1 MPTVATVATDAP
13 VALVT
18 GAAQGLGH
26 AIATRLAHDGHRVVV
41 NDLVASEQLTELADR
56 IGGLA
61 VAADVADP
69 EQVAALVTEVSEE
82 AGSIDVLV
90 ANHAA
95 MAMAPFL
102 DMDPVTWWHMIEVN
116 LSGTFRLVQAV
127 LPGMRAAGGGR
138 IVIIASEAGVVGMRN
153 ATAYSASKGGLI
165 ALTKSLAR
173 ELAPEGIVTNAVA
186 PSFVDTPQLQVDAA
200 DAGVS
205 IEEIRARSAALVP
218 MGRIARTDEIAAV
231 AAFLAGPGAGSL
243 VGQVLQPNGGT
254 TRTRA

>member
-1 MPTVATVATDAP
+1 MASHLDGSP

-26 AIATRLAHDGHRVVV
+26 AIATRLAQDGHRTIVT
-41 NDLVASEQLTELADR
+41 DRTASAALTALSGQ
-56 IGGLA
+56 IGGIA
-61 VAADVADP
+61 IPADVADP
-69 EQVAALVTEVSEE
+69 DQVAALVSE
-82 AGSIDVLV
+82 ASARIGAIDVLV

-102 DMDPVTWWHMIEVN
+102 DMAPSDWWHQIEVN

-127 LPGMRAAGGGR
+127 LPGMRASGGGR
-138 IVIIASEAGVVGMRN
+138 IIIIASEAGVVGMRN

-165 ALTKSLAR
+165 ALTKSLGR
-173 ELAPEGIVTNAVA
+173 ELAPEGIVTNAIA
-186 PSFVDTPQLQVDAA
+186 PSYVDTPQLQVDAA

-205 IEEIRARSAALVP
+205 IAEIRERAAAQIPL
-218 MGRIARTDEIAAV
+218 GRIATPEEIAAV
-231 AAFLAGPGAGSL
+231 AAFLASPGAGSL

>member
-1 MPTVATVATDAP
+1 MTSRLDGSP

-26 AIATRLAHDGHRVVV
+26 AIATRLAQDGHRTVVT
-41 NDLVASEQLTELADR
+41 DRTASAALTALSGQ
-56 IGGLA
+56 IGGIA
-61 VAADVADP
+61 IPADVADP
-69 EQVAALVTEVSEE
+69 DQVAALVSE
-82 AGSIDVLV
+82 ASARVGDIDVLV

-102 DMDPVTWWHMIEVN
+102 DMAPSDWWHQIEVN

-127 LPGMRAAGGGR
+127 LPGMRASGGGR
-138 IVIIASEAGVVGMRN
+138 IIIIASEAGVVGMRN

-165 ALTKSLAR
+165 ALTKSLGR
-173 ELAPEGIVTNAVA
+173 ELAPEGIVTNAIA
-186 PSFVDTPQLQVDAA
+186 PSYVDTPQLQVDAA

-205 IEEIRARSAALVP
+205 IAEIRERAAAQIPL
-218 MGRIARTDEIAAV
+218 GRIATPEEIAAV

>member
-1 MPTVATVATDAP
+1 MPAVVDDAP

-41 NDLVASEQLTELADR
+41 NDLVTSEQLSELADR

-69 EQVAALVTEVSEE
+69 EQVAALVAEVSERL
-82 AGSIDVLV
+82 GSINVLV

-102 DMDPVTWWHMIEVN
+102 DMDPATWWHMIEVN

-138 IVIIASEAGVVGMRN
+138 IVIIASEAGVIGMHN

-173 ELAPEGIVTNAVA
+173 ELAPEGIVTNAIA
-186 PSFVDTPQLQVDAA
+186 PSFVDTPQLQVDAG

-205 IEEIRARSAALVP
+205 IEEIRSRSAALVP
-218 MGRIARTDEIAAV
+218 LGRIARPDEIAAV

>member
-1 MPTVATVATDAP
+1 MASHLDGSP

-26 AIATRLAHDGHRVVV
+26 AIATRLAQDGHRTIVT
-41 NDLVASEQLTELADR
+41 DRTASAALTALSGQ
-56 IGGLA
+56 IGGIA
-61 VAADVADP
+61 IPADVADP
-69 EQVAALVTEVSEE
+69 DQVAALVSE
-82 AGSIDVLV
+82 ASARIGAIDVLV

-102 DMDPVTWWHMIEVN
+102 DMAPSDWWHQIEVN

-127 LPGMRAAGGGR
+127 LPGMRASGGGR
-138 IVIIASEAGVVGMRN
+138 IIIIASEAGVVGMRN

-165 ALTKSLAR
+165 ALTKSLGR
-173 ELAPEGIVTNAVA
+173 ELAPEGIVTNAIA
-186 PSFVDTPQLQVDAA
+186 PSYVDTPQLQVDAD

-205 IEEIRARSAALVP
+205 IAEIRERAAAQIPL
-218 MGRIARTDEIAAV
+218 GRIATPEEIAAV
-231 AAFLAGPGAGSL
+231 AAFLASPGAGSL

>member
-1 MPTVATVATDAP
+1 MPAVVDDAP

-41 NDLVASEQLTELADR
+41 NDLVASDPLTELADR

-61 VAADVADP
+61 VAADIADP
-69 EQVAALVTEVSEE
+69 DQVAALVSEVSQRF
-82 AGSIDVLV
+82 GSVDVLV

-102 DMDPVTWWHMIEVN
+102 DMEPAAWWHMIEVN
-116 LSGTFRLVQAV
+116 LSGTFRLIQAV
-127 LPGMRAAGGGR
+127 LPGMRATGAGR

-153 ATAYSASKGGLI
+153 ATAYSASKSGLI

-173 ELAPEGIVTNAVA
+173 ELAPEGIVTNAIA
-186 PSFVDTPQLQVDAA
+186 PSYVDTPQLQVDAA

-205 IEEIRARSAALVP
+205 IEEIRSRSAAQIPLH
-218 MGRIARTDEIAAV
+218 RIARTDEIAAV
-231 AAFLAGPGAGSL
+231 AAFLVGPGAGSL

-254 TRTRA
+254 TRARA

>member
-1 MPTVATVATDAP
+1 MASRLDGSP

-26 AIATRLAHDGHRVVV
+26 AIATRLAQDGHRTVVT
-41 NDLVASEQLTELADR
+41 DRTASAALTALSGQ
-56 IGGLA
+56 IGGIA
-61 VAADVADP
+61 IPADVADP
-69 EQVAALVTEVSEE
+69 EQVAALVSE
-82 AGSIDVLV
+82 ASARVGDIDVLV

-102 DMDPVTWWHMIEVN
+102 DMAPSDWWHQIEVN

-127 LPGMRAAGGGR
+127 LPGMRASGGGR
-138 IVIIASEAGVVGMRN
+138 IIIIASEAGVVGMRN

-165 ALTKSLAR
+165 ALTKSLGR
-173 ELAPEGIVTNAVA
+173 ELAPEGIVTNAIA
-186 PSFVDTPQLQVDAA
+186 PSYVDTPQLQVDAD

-205 IEEIRARSAALVP
+205 IVEIRERAAAQIPL
-218 MGRIARTDEIAAV
+218 GRIATPEEIAAV
-231 AAFLAGPGAGSL
+231 AAFLASPGAGSL

>member
-1 MPTVATVATDAP
+1 MTSRLDGSP

-26 AIATRLAHDGHRVVV
+26 AIATRLAQDGHRTVVT
-41 NDLVASEQLTELADR
+41 DRTASAALTALSGQ
-56 IGGLA
+56 IGGIA
-61 VAADVADP
+61 IPADVADP
-69 EQVAALVTEVSEE
+69 EQVAALVSE
-82 AGSIDVLV
+82 ASARVGDIDVLV

-102 DMDPVTWWHMIEVN
+102 DMAPSDWWHQIEVN

-127 LPGMRAAGGGR
+127 LPGMRASGGGR
-138 IVIIASEAGVVGMRN
+138 IIIIASEAGVVGMRN

-165 ALTKSLAR
+165 ALTKSLGR
-173 ELAPEGIVTNAVA
+173 ELAPEGIVTNAIA
-186 PSFVDTPQLQVDAA
+186 PSYVDTPQLQVDAA

-205 IEEIRARSAALVP
+205 IAEIRERAAEQIPL
-218 MGRIARTDEIAAV
+218 GRIATPEEIAAV
-231 AAFLAGPGAGSL
+231 AAFLASPGAGSL

>member
-1 MPTVATVATDAP
+1 MTSRLDGSP

-26 AIATRLAHDGHRVVV
+26 AIATRLAQDGHRTVVT
-41 NDLVASEQLTELADR
+41 DRTASAALTALSGQ
-56 IGGLA
+56 IGGIA
-61 VAADVADP
+61 IPADVADP
-69 EQVAALVTEVSEE
+69 DQVAALVSE
-82 AGSIDVLV
+82 ASARVGDIDVLV

-102 DMDPVTWWHMIEVN
+102 DMAPSDWWHQIEVN

-127 LPGMRAAGGGR
+127 LPGMRASGGGR
-138 IVIIASEAGVVGMRN
+138 IIIISSEAGVVGMRN

-165 ALTKSLAR
+165 ALTKSLGR
-173 ELAPEGIVTNAVA
+173 ELAPEGIVTNAIA
-186 PSFVDTPQLQVDAA
+186 PSYVDTPQLQVDAA

-205 IEEIRARSAALVP
+205 IAEIRERAAAQIPL
-218 MGRIARTDEIAAV
+218 GRIATPEEIAAV
-231 AAFLAGPGAGSL
+231 AAFLASPGAGSL

>member
-1 MPTVATVATDAP
+1 MPAQFPRVP

-26 AIATRLAHDGHRVVV
+26 AIATRLAQDGHLVIV
-41 NDLVASEQLTELADR
+41 NDKEDSAALTDLATQ

-61 VAADVADP
+61 LAADVADP
-69 EQVAALVTEVSEE
+69 EAVTELVSEV
-82 AGSIDVLV
+82 AQRFGWVDVLV

-95 MAMAPFL
+95 MAMSPFL
-102 DMDPVTWWHMIEVN
+102 DMAPAPWWQQVEVN

-127 LPGMRAAGGGR
+127 LPGMRHAGAGR
-138 IVIIASEAGVVGMRN
+138 IVLIASEAGVVGMRN

-165 ALTKSLAR
+165 ALTKSLGR
-173 ELAPEGIVTNAVA
+173 ELAREGILTNAIA
-186 PSFVDTPQLQVDAA
+186 PSYVDTPQLQVDAA

-205 IEEIRARSAALVP
+205 IEEIKAAAAGRIP
-218 MGRIARTDEIAAV
+218 MGRIAAPQEIAAV
-231 AAFLAGPGAGSL
+231 AAFLVSPGAGSL

>member
-1 MPTVATVATDAP
+1 MPAQFPRVP

-26 AIATRLAHDGHRVVV
+26 AIATRLAHDGHLVIV
-41 NDLVASEQLTELADR
+41 NDKEDSAALTDLATQ

-61 VAADVADP
+61 LAADVADP
-69 EQVAALVTEVSEE
+69 EAVTELVSEV
-82 AGSIDVLV
+82 AQRFGWVDVLV

-102 DMDPVTWWHMIEVN
+102 DMAPAPWWEQVEVN

-127 LPGMRAAGGGR
+127 LPGMRRAGAGR
-138 IVIIASEAGVVGMRN
+138 IVLIASEAGVVGMRN

-165 ALTKSLAR
+165 ALTKSLGR
-173 ELAPEGIVTNAVA
+173 ELAREGIVTNAIA
-186 PSFVDTPQLQVDAA
+186 PSYVDTPQLQVDAA

-205 IEEIRARSAALVP
+205 IEDIKAAAAGRIP
-218 MGRIARTDEIAAV
+218 MGRIATPQEIAAV
-231 AAFLAGPGAGSL
+231 TAFLVSPGAGSL

>member
-1 MPTVATVATDAP
+1 MTSRLDGSP

-26 AIATRLAHDGHRVVV
+26 AIATRLAQDGHRTVVT
-41 NDLVASEQLTELADR
+41 DRTASAALTALSGQ
-56 IGGLA
+56 IGGIA
-61 VAADVADP
+61 IPADVADP
-69 EQVAALVTEVSEE
+69 DQVAALVSE
-82 AGSIDVLV
+82 ASARIGAIDVLV

-102 DMDPVTWWHMIEVN
+102 DMAPSDWWHQIEVN

-127 LPGMRAAGGGR
+127 LPGMRASGGGR
-138 IVIIASEAGVVGMRN
+138 IIIIASEAGVVGMRN

-165 ALTKSLAR
+165 ALTKSLGR
-173 ELAPEGIVTNAVA
+173 ELAPEGIVTNAIA
-186 PSFVDTPQLQVDAA
+186 PSYVDTPQLQVDAD

-205 IEEIRARSAALVP
+205 IAEIRERAAAQIPL
-218 MGRIARTDEIAAV
+218 GRIATPEEIAAV
-231 AAFLAGPGAGSL
+231 AAFLASPGAGSL

>member
-1 MPTVATVATDAP
+1 MPAVADDAP

-18 GAAQGLGH
+18 GAAQGLGRV
-26 AIATRLAHDGHRVVV
+26 IATRLAHDGHRTVV
-41 NDLVASEQLTELADR
+41 NDLAASDHLTDLADR

-61 VAADVADP
+61 VAADIADP
-69 EQVAALVTEVSEE
+69 DQVAALVSEVTQRF
-82 AGSIDVLV
+82 GHVDVLV

-102 DMDPVTWWHMIEVN
+102 DMEPAEWWHMIEVN

-173 ELAPEGIVTNAVA
+173 ELAPEGIVTNAIA

-205 IEEIRARSAALVP
+205 IEEMRSRGAAQIPL
-218 MGRIARTDEIAAV
+218 GRIARTEEIAAV
-231 AAFLAGPGAGSL
+231 AAFLAGPDAGSL
-243 VGQVLQPNGGT
+243 VGQVLQPNGGS
-254 TRTRA
+254 TRARA

>member
-1 MPTVATVATDAP
+1 MASHLDGSP

-26 AIATRLAHDGHRVVV
+26 AIATRLAQDGHRTVVT
-41 NDLVASEQLTELADR
+41 DRTASAALTALSGQ
-56 IGGLA
+56 IGGIA
-61 VAADVADP
+61 IPADVADP
-69 EQVAALVTEVSEE
+69 DQVAALVSE
-82 AGSIDVLV
+82 ASARIGAIDVLV

-102 DMDPVTWWHMIEVN
+102 DMAPSDWWHQIEVN

-127 LPGMRAAGGGR
+127 LPGMRASGGGR
-138 IVIIASEAGVVGMRN
+138 IIIIASEAGVVGMRN

-165 ALTKSLAR
+165 ALTKSLGR
-173 ELAPEGIVTNAVA
+173 ELAPEGIVTNAIA
-186 PSFVDTPQLQVDAA
+186 PSYVDTPQLQVDAD

-205 IEEIRARSAALVP
+205 IAEIRERAAAQIPL
-218 MGRIARTDEIAAV
+218 GRIATPEEIAAV
-231 AAFLAGPGAGSL
+231 AAFLASPGAGSL

>member
-1 MPTVATVATDAP
+1 MTSRLDGSS

-26 AIATRLAHDGHRVVV
+26 AIATRLAQDGHRTVVT
-41 NDLVASEQLTELADR
+41 DRTDSAALTALAGQ
-56 IGGLA
+56 IGG
-61 VAADVADP
+61 VAIPADVADP
-69 EQVAALVTEVSEE
+69 DQVAALVSE
-82 AGSIDVLV
+82 ASARVGDIDVLV

-102 DMDPVTWWHMIEVN
+102 DMAPGDWWHQIEVN

-127 LPGMRAAGGGR
+127 LPGMRASGGGR
-138 IVIIASEAGVVGMRN
+138 IIIIASEAGVVGMRN

-165 ALTKSLAR
+165 ALTKSLGR
-173 ELAPEGIVTNAVA
+173 ELAPEGIVTNAIA
-186 PSFVDTPQLQVDAA
+186 PSYVDTPQLQVDAD

-205 IEEIRARSAALVP
+205 IAEIRERAAAQIPL
-218 MGRIARTDEIAAV
+218 GRIATPEEIAAV
-231 AAFLAGPGAGSL
+231 AAFLASPGAGSL